1 MTQKEHIVEQAMR
14 MFVAQG
20 IKAVR
25 MDDIAQQLG
34 VSKRTLYELF
44 GDKEGLLHLAMTC
57 YFDRNRSHWAE
68 VTREARNVLERMF
81 LVLDDMLE
89 HAETTS
95 RMMENLRKFYPE
107 VYNELVRESYEKNR
121 QEFRRMLEEGIAQ
134 GFFIDDINI
143 DLAIAVFYHTAEAIT
158 ARRGLIL
165 PEGLSQRSAFRQIVS
180 TFFRGVSTARGG
192 EIIDRCIRR
201 WHSDN
206 DQEKRIIE

>member
-1 MTQKEHIVEQAMR
+1 MTQKEHIVEQTMR

-57 YFDRNRSHWAE
+57 YFDYNRSRWDE
-68 VTREARNVLERMF
+68 VTRDAHNVLERMF

-107 VYNELVRESYEKNR
+107 VYGKLVRESYEKNR
-121 QEFRRMLEEGIAQ
+121 QEFRWMLEEGIAQ
-134 GFFIDDINI
+134 GFFIADINI
-143 DLAIAVFYHTAEAIT
+143 DLAVAVFYHTAEAIT
-158 ARRGLIL
+158 ARHGLLL

-180 TFFRGVSTARGG
+180 TFFRGVSTTRGG
-192 EIIDRCIRR
+192 EIIDRFVGR

-206 DQEKRIIE
+206 QDKRIIE

>member
-1 MTQKEHIVEQAMR
+1 MTQKEHIVEQTMR

-57 YFDRNRSHWAE
+57 YFDYNRSRWDE
-68 VTREARNVLERMF
+68 VTRDARNVLERMF

-89 HAETTS
+89 HAETSS

-107 VYNELVRESYEKNR
+107 VYGKLVRESYEKNR

-134 GFFIDDINI
+134 GFFIADINI
-143 DLAIAVFYHTAEAIT
+143 DLAVAVFYHTAEAIT
-158 ARRGLIL
+158 ARHGLLL

-180 TFFRGVSTARGG
+180 TFFRGVSTTRGG
-192 EIIDRCIRR
+192 EIIDRFVGR

-206 DQEKRIIE
+206 QDKRIIE

>member
-44 GDKEGLLHLAMTC
+44 GDKESLLHLAMTC
-57 YFDRNRSHWAE
+57 YFDHNRRHWAE
-68 VTREARNVLERMF
+68 SSRDARNVLERMF
-81 LVLDDMLE
+81 LVLDDVLE
-89 HAETTS
+89 HSETTS
-95 RMMENLRKFYPE
+95 RMMENLRKFYPDI
-107 VYNELVRESYEKNR
+107 YGKLVRESYEKNK

-134 GFFIDDINI
+134 GFFIDDIDV
-143 DLAIAVFYHTAEAIT
+143 DLAVAVFYHTAEAIT
-158 ARRGLIL
+158 ARRDLVL

-180 TFFRGVSTARGG
+180 TFFRGVSTPRGG
-192 EIIDRCIRR
+192 EIIDEFSKR
-201 WHSDN
+201 WHSDE
-206 DQEKRIIE
+206 QEKRIIEQ